1 MQVVMWWI
9 RFKVRKRCINCILG
23 FRMSKWQLGVLSVI
37 HKFFARKGLILCSE
51 KDLIL
56 CMEMANLYG

>member
-1 MQVVMWWI
+1 MWWI
-9 RFKVRKRCINCILG
+9 RFKVRKRWIICIFGLQNV
-23 FRMSKWQLGVLSVI
+23 KVAAGVFSVI
-37 HKFFARKGLILCSE
+37 HKFFARKGLILCTE